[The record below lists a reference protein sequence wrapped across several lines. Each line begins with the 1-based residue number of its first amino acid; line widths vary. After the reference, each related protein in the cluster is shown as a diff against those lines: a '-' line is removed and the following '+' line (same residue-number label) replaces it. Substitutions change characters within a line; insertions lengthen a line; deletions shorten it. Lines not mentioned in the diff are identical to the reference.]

1 MKQDSVTHI
10 LLLIAG
16 ILIFIN
22 GIFAFENS
30 VPMIIVSSFFIVVG
44 IVCTVFA
51 SLLIFKKYKS

>member
-30 VPMIIVSSFFIVVG
+30 VPMIIVSSF
-44 IVCTVFA
+44 
-51 SLLIFKKYKS
+51 SL